1 MKKTVLLLTT
11 AFTIAFSPIHS
22 TINAAEPASGHIAR
36 EYIEWA
42 DIFIPGANR
51 TDKPHVLLLGN
62 SITRG
67 YHPEVEKALEE
78 RAYVGR
84 LSTSKSLGDPAYLEE
99 VEQVLKNTSFDVI
112 HFNNGL
118 HGMDYTEEEYDRAFP
133 ELLALFAKYAP
144 DARLI
149 WANCTPLYEKEDMTR
164 LTKQSMRGTARNEI
178 ARRHIKPL
186 GIEINPLDKVMAGHT
201 EYYIGGDGCHPVP
214 AGYSALAAQVVS
226 VLDKYLPAAPHAQK

>member
-1 MKKTVLLLTT
+1 MHRHANILTALGLLAGCVILSDRLSATEP
-11 AFTIAFSPIHS
+11 SS
-22 TINAAEPASGHIAR
+22 THIER

-42 DIFIPGANR
+42 DIYIPGANK

-67 YHPEVEKALEE
+67 YHPEVSTMLEE

-99 VEQVLKNTSFDVI
+99 VGNVLKNTTFSII

-118 HGMDYTEEEYDRAFP
+118 HGMNYSDEEYDRAFP
-133 ELLALFAKYAP
+133 ELIALFKRYAP

-149 WANCTPLYEKEDMTR
+149 WANCTPIYKDKDMTE
-164 LTKQSMRGTARNEI
+164 LHPDTERGAIRNKI
-178 ARRHIKPL
+178 AIRHVTPL
-186 GIEINPLDKVMAGHT
+186 GVEINPLDTLMLAHP
-201 EYYIGGDGCHPVP
+201 EYYKGGDGAHPIP
-214 AGYSALAAQVVS
+214 AGYSALAKQVSEFLV
-226 VLDKYLPAAPHAQK
+226 KYLPD